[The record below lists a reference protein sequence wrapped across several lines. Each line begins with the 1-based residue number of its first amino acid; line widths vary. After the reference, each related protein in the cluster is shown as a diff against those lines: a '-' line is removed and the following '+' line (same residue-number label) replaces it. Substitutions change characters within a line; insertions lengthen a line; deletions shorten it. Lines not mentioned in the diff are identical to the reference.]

1 MSVKDPWNQSW
12 GMERGP
18 AFWKRWP
25 SSWVCTIAL
34 NCNIFN
40 HGHETDS
47 RRAEGRTGG
56 SHSQHYLM
64 PHTVGRGMIIMRYRF
79 ASFFMLCFADV
90 DCLVATFVAS
100 IRRFT
105 FVSILLPTRSSQN
118 DCRSSQTCTE
128 QGTKVCR
135 YSRHSAGSQRWP
147 VPMLK

>member
-56 SHSQHYLM
+56 SHSQHYFM

-79 ASFFMLCFADV
+79 ASFLCCVSPMSTVWLRRSWPRSAVLLSSRYCYRRGRRKTSVALVRLVLNRERKSADTV
-90 DCLVATFVAS
+90 GTVLV
-100 IRRFT
+100 
-105 FVSILLPTRSSQN
+105 L
-118 DCRSSQTCTE
+118 
-128 QGTKVCR
+128 
-135 YSRHSAGSQRWP
+135 SADQFQC
-147 VPMLK
+147 